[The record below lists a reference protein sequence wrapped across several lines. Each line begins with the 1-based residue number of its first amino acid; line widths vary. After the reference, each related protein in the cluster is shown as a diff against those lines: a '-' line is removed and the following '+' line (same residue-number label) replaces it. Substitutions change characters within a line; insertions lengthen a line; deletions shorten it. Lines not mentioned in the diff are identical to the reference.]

1 MFSYT
6 YTYICVFAMLKYQI
20 LNNYILVLH
29 NLSQIW
35 VVFFFF
41 INLCWGN
48 YCGVIHGAFP
58 FDSKYYFTEPQV
70 WHEGREQHFNRKK
83 NSITDC
89 KQGWLVVHW
98 MHCDIEIIYWKG
110 LMKRNKWIR
119 SIVATAIH
127 KRASISI
134 GNHQCDG
141 IKTRQEANLST
152 WKTQLYVTLDFFKT

>member
-1 MFSYT
+1 MVLFHLTLS
-6 YTYICVFAMLKYQI
+6 II
-20 LNNYILVLH
+20 LQNHRYDMKEENNTL
-29 NLSQIW
+29 
-35 VVFFFF
+35 
-41 INLCWGN
+41 
-48 YCGVIHGAFP
+48 
-58 FDSKYYFTEPQV
+58 TE
-70 WHEGREQHFNRKK
+70 KK